1 MLDAVF
7 RTLKTMKNVFDQ
19 AEPREISQFRY
30 IEGTYN
36 KGIEFSKIEY
46 EEREIQNLFSEILHE
61 DEEDRGYDPQEEI
74 ITTKNIY
81 FRYGWIKKRVEQNAS
96 EDNSLITIIPNR
108 YFIDKVYKKDDKFYL
123 QRYTIYGL
131 RTGSEIKKDGKSK
144 VVETTFDTENWQD
157 KLSVPMFKTV
167 FDSFSSIEK
176 IELQSRAVF
185 IETYVAEIVH
195 LKWYETKA
203 FLRLLQIVLT
213 IYQIAIIIGSF
224 GTATEATEVL
234 KQLIIEAVKYYL
246 IKELIEFIAKEI
258 SPELALA
265 LASLYAVYDVTGG
278 SFKIDNLGSMK
289 DALQLTNS
297 LSKSYQQIKN
307 IELQEIKDKYD
318 LHKEEYEEDMQF
330 IERELEELNIPIL
343 DTSDEDYNKIEQ
355 PQEYYQRCLYLK
367 NSVNIDIENY
377 YHAKLDIF

>member
-1 MLDAVF
+1 
-7 RTLKTMKNVFDQ
+7 MKNVFDQ

-46 EEREIQNLFSEILHE
+46 EEREIQNLFSEILDE
-61 DEEDRGYDPQEEI
+61 DEEDRGFDPQSKI
-74 ITTKNIY
+74 ITNKNIY
-81 FRYGWIKKRVEQNAS
+81 FRYGWAKKIVNVSDDFAS
-96 EDNSLITIIPNR
+96 IFNK
-108 YFIDKVYKKDDKFYL
+108 YFVDKVYKKNDKFYL
-123 QRYTIYGL
+123 QRYTIYSL

-144 VVETTFDTENWQD
+144 VVEITFDTENWQE
-157 KLSVPMFKTV
+157 KMSVPMFKSV
-167 FDSFSSIEK
+167 FDSFSSVEK
-176 IELQSRAVF
+176 VELQSRAVF

-203 FLRLLQIVLT
+203 FLRLLKIVLT
-213 IYQIAIIIGSF
+213 VYQIVAIIGSV

-234 KQLIIEAVKYYL
+234 KQLVIEAVKAYL
-246 IKELIEFIAKEI
+246 IKELIEFVAKEI

-265 LASLYAVYDVTGG
+265 LASVYAVYDVTGG
-278 SFKIDNLGSMK
+278 SFKVDNLGSMK
-289 DALQLTNS
+289 DTLQLTNS

-307 IELQEIKDKYD
+307 IELQEVKDKYD
-318 LHKEEYEEDMQF
+318 LNKEKYEEDMQF
-330 IERELEELNIPIL
+330 VERELEELNIPIL
-343 DTSDEDYNKIEQ
+343 DISDEDYNKIEQ
-355 PQEYYQRCLYLK
+355 PQEYYQRTLYLK